1 MNSFGMVLK
10 VLLTTKYRKQSEHG
24 VGILMLLKYN
34 NAHCCI
40 SPSEGEVGRLCM
52 SDLLQASGGECE
64 NITID
69 VDRRRVVHPTRITMV
84 LFLVPK
90 QCLGY
95 IET

>member
-1 MNSFGMVLK
+1 MVLK

-52 SDLLQASGGECE
+52 SDLLQASGE
-64 NITID
+64 NVKTLLLMLIEEGLCI
-69 VDRRRVVHPTRITMV
+69 HKNHNV

-90 QCLGY
+90 QWFGLY
-95 IET
+95 